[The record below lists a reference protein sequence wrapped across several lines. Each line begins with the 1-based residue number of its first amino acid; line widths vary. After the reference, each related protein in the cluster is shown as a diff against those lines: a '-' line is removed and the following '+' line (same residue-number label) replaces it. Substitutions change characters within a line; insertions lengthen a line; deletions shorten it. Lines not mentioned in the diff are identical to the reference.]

1 METYPKKL
9 KQVKEEKEIEE
20 TKDSL
25 KRVKKD
31 LEAMELIFGSKKLV
45 RKLRKKIS
53 ELEDYIM
60 VQIHRPLPG
69 GKKCI

>member
-60 VQIHRPLPG
+60 VQIHRPLPE

>member
-1 METYPKKL
+1 M

-60 VQIHRPLPG
+60 VCEFGPLPG
-69 GKKCI
+69 GKNSI